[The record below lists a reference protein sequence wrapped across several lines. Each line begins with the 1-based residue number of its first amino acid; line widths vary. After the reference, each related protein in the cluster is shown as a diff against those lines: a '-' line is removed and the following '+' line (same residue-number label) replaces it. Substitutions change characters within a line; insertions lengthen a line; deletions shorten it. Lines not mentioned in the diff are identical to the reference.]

1 MRTINNYQNPKLEKE
16 VSNGLEHLTE
26 KVKIISEQMA
36 SHNLPLAQGDS
47 MQSHFEEFQH
57 EYQHLIDT
65 VNKELQFQTTSQQV
79 QQSKL
84 LSGKEI
90 LTSGNKL
97 ADTRTKQL
105 IATTKLKN
113 TPCLMHPKRAL
124 LVTIIIAFVCLGEGL
139 FTIPVFEAWQF
150 NFIESFIAA
159 LALAGILTVF
169 AHIIPKLIGLG
180 KTIWQMRLIAFA
192 ILIFVLSLFIF
203 LSIARSNYIKSVGEA
218 NGVHL
223 EVSMWPFIFGS
234 MLFLIVAVGIYYFY
248 MPTKEEK
255 HSLKEY
261 ADAEKHK
268 RDCDKEVARL
278 EKDIIQTGQKH
289 TTIIISGT
297 SEFYFGQALEQMI
310 INSAYMAYSLYK
322 RYNLVYRKDGLR
334 PDCFDEPYPFI
345 FTTYFNF
352 PNQTTREIV

>member
-1 MRTINNYQNPKLEKE
+1 MKTSNNYQNPKLEKD
-16 VSNGLEHLTE
+16 VSNGLEDLTE
-26 KVKIISEQMA
+26 KVKIITEQMA
-36 SHNLPLAQGDS
+36 SQNLPLVHGDS

-90 LTSGNKL
+90 QTSENKL
-97 ADTRTKQL
+97 AEARTKQL
-105 IATTKLKN
+105 VANTRLKN

-124 LVTIIIAFVCLGEGL
+124 IVTIIIGLVCLGEGL

-159 LALAGILTVF
+159 LGLAGILTVF
-169 AHIIPKLIGLG
+169 AHIIPRLIALG
-180 KTIWQMRLIAFA
+180 KTIWQKRLIALV

-234 MLFLIVAVGIYYFY
+234 MLFLVVSIGIYYFY

-255 HSLKEY
+255 QSLKEY
-261 ADAEKHK
+261 AEAKKHK
-268 RDCDKEVARL
+268 RACDKEVARI
-278 EKDIIQTGQKH
+278 ERDIIQTGQKH

-297 SEFYFGQALEQMI
+297 SEFYFGQSLEHMI
-310 INSAYMAYSLYK
+310 INSANKAYSLYK
-322 RYNLVYRKDGLR
+322 RYNLIYRKDGLR
-334 PDCFDEPYPFI
+334 PDCFDQPYPFI
-345 FTTYFNF
+345 FITYFNF
-352 PNQTTREIV
+352 PNQTTHEII